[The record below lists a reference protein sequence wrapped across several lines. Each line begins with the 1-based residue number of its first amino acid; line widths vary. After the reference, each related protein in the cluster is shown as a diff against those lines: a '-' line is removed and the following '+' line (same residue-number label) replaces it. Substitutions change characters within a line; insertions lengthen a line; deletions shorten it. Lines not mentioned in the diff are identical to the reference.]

1 MQETD
6 DGIAKSFDPSTKEAE
21 AADLS
26 DFEASLICT
35 VGSVGS
41 EERAVVGAQHS
52 EGPGF
57 ETQHHKTKWTKKRM
71 VTEKA

>member
-1 MQETD
+1 MGGWGGERNTKGTD

-41 EERAVVGAQHS
+41 EERAVVGA
-52 EGPGF
+52 
-57 ETQHHKTKWTKKRM
+57 
-71 VTEKA
+71 

>member
-1 MQETD
+1 ML
-6 DGIAKSFDPSTKEAE
+6 KSEEEEDVVEHAFDPSTKEAE

-41 EERAVVGAQHS
+41 EERAVVGA
-52 EGPGF
+52 
-57 ETQHHKTKWTKKRM
+57 
-71 VTEKA
+71 

>member
-1 MQETD
+1 MFVRSTATADRTGGGGKRNMQETD

-41 EERAVVGAQHS
+41 EERAVVGA
-52 EGPGF
+52 
-57 ETQHHKTKWTKKRM
+57 
-71 VTEKA
+71 